1 MSAEVRRYTTSEGAV
16 VQHQK
21 GNAILHDRIKLPFN
35 ATWNAL
41 RSLITAEQECEGGA
55 LTDTAISFMPIG
67 GEGRAHYY
75 TAPLTLERVEW
86 LEMLEKLTGVTIDT
100 RELRTRL
107 EEQAE
112 EGTPNQ
118 VGRA

>member
-1 MSAEVRRYTTSEGAV
+1 MSTEIRRYTTNEGAV
-16 VQHQK
+16 VQRQE
-21 GNAILHDRIKLPFN
+21 GNAILHDRINLPFN

-41 RSLITAEQECEGGA
+41 RSLITVRQEGGA
-55 LTDTAISFMPIG
+55 LTDTAISFTPIG
-67 GEGRAHYY
+67 GEGRPHYY